1 VIVVTTP
8 KETSPATTTPP
19 RCPTPTESI
28 KALGGKMGGLAKD
41 GVRWMYFRPVGS
53 ILVAAIIVSVAVI
66 PLAHEYGL
74 LESRKWLWGWLGLF
88 AFDYVRRTVARGR
101 ARDRENAEVTRV
113 HGSVAGS
120 IDSLTQK
127 MLSSPDQ
134 RLSQEE
140 GKNLAAG
147 LLHRIKDYAG
157 CILPKL
163 ENGGLRVTLTV
174 PWNDGDRDCL
184 RVWCYDQTYPDRRWT
199 TLPLPDRADEALPG
213 SPAAFVSR
221 RMQIIDDVSKIQG
234 PHGFRGQ
241 NFRSVLS
248 LPIFAAGLEGACL
261 GVVNIDATKP
271 KYFTR
276 DLIEQK
282 VYPLVAPSLNLLGL
296 VLLLK
301 REGSDYAFGS

>member
-1 VIVVTTP
+1 
-8 KETSPATTTPP
+8 
-19 RCPTPTESI
+19 
-28 KALGGKMGGLAKD
+28 M
-41 GVRWMYFRPVGS
+41 
-53 ILVAAIIVSVAVI
+53 
-66 PLAHEYGL
+66 
-74 LESRKWLWGWLGLF
+74 
-88 AFDYVRRTVARGR
+88 
-101 ARDRENAEVTRV
+101 

-120 IDSLTQK
+120 IDSLAQK
-127 MLSSPDQ
+127 MMASPDQ

-147 LLHRIKDYAG
+147 LLHRIKEYAE

-163 ENGGLRVTLTV
+163 EDGNLRVTLAV
-174 PWNDGDRDCL
+174 PWFDGEKDCL

-199 TLPLPDRADEALPG
+199 TLPLPNRAQDALPG
-213 SPAAFVSR
+213 SPAAYVTR
-221 RMQIIDDVSKIQG
+221 RMQIIDDVSKITG

-241 NFRSVLS
+241 NFRGVLS
-248 LPIFAAGLEGACL
+248 IPIFAAGPEGTCL

-276 DLIEQK
+276 DKVEQK

-301 REGSDYAFGS
+301 REGAEYAFGS